1 MSAGPEPSAD
11 LVAVACV
18 VDASLLLASEWSR
31 VLIEYVYPLLKRL
44 HELYPSHQFSLA
56 FVTYASAD
64 TRPLPLLSRRYFAP
78 LSQITKELREEP
90 SKLGIG
96 QSNSGSGKGLS
107 ALEGLVA
114 AIELFDTLNHMQSP
128 QKDNR
133 SLISHI
139 LHIAASPPDA
149 AQRPHC
155 NILQHLDFVNWDSI
169 PSELRK
175 RKINLSLIC
184 LRKIPQF
191 QDLQSSVAG
200 PGVQSPWFNV
210 HTPHVLLLAGF
221 PTPQKTSTKRQ
232 TEPQPSDQSP
242 DAKRQKV
249 AADPIPKP
257 SSASPALTPA
267 RIPQNQR
274 LQQPVSQI
282 TQPPSTTSGQNS
294 SPTQPL
300 QAPTSVP
307 VSTPANASPSAP
319 LPLSA
324 PSVSSMNNDILDQV
338 VAPTG
343 LKFRQMIERLP
354 MLEREIA
361 ALDARIASARDTGQ
375 TAVLAGLQEDR
386 TTRSRIK
393 EQIKTLLKQHYHRV
407 LLAKDSL
414 DAQVGATGPA
424 LPNPSTEPGPP
435 TQSHPPN
442 APSASSER
450 PTGSTMEEH
459 KPMVSDSQAV
469 AQFWQARGGTI
480 SAPSGSNPQA
490 GPSQMPSHPTV
501 TPEVAAQM
509 QKLIEMKG
517 IRPPSFGPSSQTYGT
532 TSHET
537 GVSPNVTNNQVIQSS
552 NSTWIGMFSG
562 TFPRLSGQGT
572 NEVQIH
578 VVGAFTT
585 PKPTDVRAEI
595 RTDIW
600 PKNLTLKPC
609 KEPVRDN
616 TELTSWIRRHQSRTR
631 IMQFIPN
638 PRAPNASI
646 NEQRFQALYNFMSEH
661 RIYAYAGWQ
670 LPSGKFSYNIFI
682 FATHKG
688 FVGAVFPDG
697 LPDLPGSGNTLDVQP
712 SVQEAKP
719 PSGITIPP
727 ALLARMQGLDPAT
740 QRQLLAHCLQ
750 LQQQERLRRQQLQ
763 TQQPHTASGQALGSL
778 GMSIPPNPYSVP
790 NIPAGLHTNV
800 NAPTN
805 AGAYNARGGTVN
817 YEMLQSFM
825 QRNAE
830 GSTSQGK

>member
-1 MSAGPEPSAD
+1 MSAGPEPSTD

-31 VLIEYVYPLLKRL
+31 VLIGYVYPLLKRL

-64 TRPLPLLSRRYFAP
+64 TRPLPLLSKRYFAP

-114 AIELFDTLNHMQSP
+114 AIELFDTLNHIQSP

-221 PTPQKTSTKRQ
+221 PTPQKTSEYTWNPTRKCLTRFKVRSGRSLSPLTKVR
-232 TEPQPSDQSP
+232 TRSDRRSL
-242 DAKRQKV
+242 
-249 AADPIPKP
+249 PIPFQNHHLRL
-257 SSASPALTPA
+257 PALTPA

-274 LQQPVSQI
+274 PPTNS
-282 TQPPSTTSGQNS
+282 PSTTASGQNS
-294 SPTQPL
+294 SPTHPV
-300 QAPTSVP
+300 QAPMSVP

-324 PSVSSMNNDILDQV
+324 PSGSSDEQLIFSTKV
-338 VAPTG
+338 VASTG

-361 ALDARIASARDTGQ
+361 TLDARIAAARDTGQ

-386 TTRSRIK
+386 TTRNRIK
-393 EQIKTLLKQHYHRV
+393 EQIKTLLKQHYHKV

-414 DAQVGATGPA
+414 NAQP
-424 LPNPSTEPGPP
+424 LPNPSTEAGPP
-435 TQSHPPN
+435 IQSHPPN

-450 PTGSTMEEH
+450 PTGSTTEEH

-480 SAPSGSNPQA
+480 SASSGSNPQA
-490 GPSQMPSHPTV
+490 GST
-501 TPEVAAQM
+501 AQM

-562 TFPRLSGQGT
+562 SFPKLSGQGT

-600 PKNLTLKPC
+600 PKNLTLNPC

-661 RIYAYAGWQ
+661 RIDGS

-719 PSGITIPP
+719 LLLNGITIPP

-778 GMSIPPNPYSVP
+778 GMSIPPNQYNMVP

-830 GSTSQGK
+830 GSTSQGMNPG